1 MAKAKNIVKSKHMT
15 IEEKV
20 EQLES
25 VMEAYVNNVYKY
37 GRSIEQLEIAVSSI
51 KNNLTAPAE
60 VEYDESEVEI
70 YETLIKDVKKLKS
83 KMGM

>member
-25 VMEAYVNNVYKY
+25 VMEAYFNNEYKY
-37 GRSIEQLEIAVSSI
+37 CRSIEQLEIAVSSI

>member
-37 GRSIEQLEIAVSSI
+37 GKAIEQLEIAVSSI

>member
-1 MAKAKNIVKSKHMT
+1 MAKATNVVKSKHMT
-15 IEEKV
+15 IDEKV

-37 GRSIEQLEIAVSSI
+37 GKSIEQLEIAVGQI
-51 KNNLTAPAE
+51 KANMSAPNDDEYEADSL
-60 VEYDESEVEI
+60 EYDQ
-70 YETLIKDVKKLKS
+70 LIKDVQRLKS